1 MGLSTVYDAGILSDI
16 CFPSRHH
23 EIELPDLFLLLPKIY
38 TVVSRCCPSLAAW
51 DMRTCGV
58 LGTPL
63 WEVILGLLWSKEEE
77 AGWQKGHRRT
87 GSLKQGS
94 HPQTD
99 QIQKQIEMNRDG
111 MSCLKRLE
119 HRCFSI
125 VLVKAWYLVAWQPD
139 SLLRFTPI
147 MIYKLWDRAQHL
159 HFYKLIGEFSLVVK
173 P

>member
-119 HRCFSI
+119 HRMFFNSSCQSMISGCLATRQFTEVYPHNDLQTLGQGS
-125 VLVKAWYLVAWQPD
+125 AFA
-139 SLLRFTPI
+139 LL
-147 MIYKLWDRAQHL
+147 
-159 HFYKLIGEFSLVVK
+159 
-173 P
+173 